1 MRISRLGV
9 GTAEIGFQLS
19 AGDVETARA
28 VLGRAL
34 DAGINVVDTAGCY
47 GVGEELIGKAIIDR
61 RNEFVLASKT
71 GHLSDGC
78 DGDSWS
84 YACVTAGIDRSLS
97 RMNTDVIDLMQL
109 HTCDVATLERGEAIR
124 ALQDARDAGKI
135 RFLGYSGDNDA
146 VLWAAR
152 SGHFDV
158 IQTSFNLVDQRPRYK
173 LLAEIRTRG
182 LGLIA
187 KRPILNGMWRV
198 DRDPDPY
205 GNSYASEYFRRQQ
218 EVAGTERFPGE
229 PENPILASLGFTL
242 SHPEVNVAIVGT
254 KNPTHLASNVEML
267 ERLPLSQEFVNA
279 AHERYDAVGREWEQ
293 RS

>member
-1 MRISRLGV
+1 
-9 GTAEIGFQLS
+9 
-19 AGDVETARA
+19 
-28 VLGRAL
+28 
-34 DAGINVVDTAGCY
+34 
-47 GVGEELIGKAIIDR
+47 
-61 RNEFVLASKT
+61 
-71 GHLSDGC
+71 
-78 DGDSWS
+78 
-84 YACVTAGIDRSLS
+84 
-97 RMNTDVIDLMQL
+97 MNTDVIDLMQL

-146 VLWAAR
+146 VPWAAR

-187 KRPILNGMWRV
+187 KRPILNGVWRV

-229 PENPILASLGFTL
+229 PEDPILASLGFTL
-242 SHPEVNVAIVGT
+242 SNPEVNV
-254 KNPTHLASNVEML
+254 EML
-267 ERLPLSQEFVNA
+267 DHLPLSQEFVNA